1 MSTYTK
7 NLSLAN
13 GTSFATGLQV
23 FLDLG
28 DQLIRID
35 LKGDGTADCT
45 FEQAPATP
53 AAKPAVA
60 PGGPSAAKD

>member
-1 MSTYTK
+1 MNTYTK

-28 DQLIRID
+28 DKLIRID
-35 LKGDGTADCT
+35 LKNDGTADCT
-45 FEQAPATP
+45 FEQAPAPP
-53 AAKPAVA
+53 AAKPAAA
-60 PGGPSAAKD
+60 PGVQSAAKN

>member
-1 MSTYTK
+1 MNTYTK

-28 DQLIRID
+28 DKLIRID
-35 LKGDGTADCT
+35 RKGDGTADCT
-45 FEQAPATP
+45 FEEGQATP
-53 AAKPAVA
+53 VAQPAA
-60 PGGPSAAKD
+60 PGSPSAAKD